1 MDEKV
6 SRRTTLDAKA
16 TLSQGR
22 SCVASSYEVHIVACP
37 GQYASEIATNGSN
50 SENSNAQNV

>member
-6 SRRTTLDAKA
+6 SRTTLDAKA

-22 SCVASSYEVHIVACP
+22 SRVASSDEVHIVACA
-37 GQYASEIATNGSN
+37 GQYAPEIATNGSN
-50 SENSNAQNV
+50 SENSDAQGV